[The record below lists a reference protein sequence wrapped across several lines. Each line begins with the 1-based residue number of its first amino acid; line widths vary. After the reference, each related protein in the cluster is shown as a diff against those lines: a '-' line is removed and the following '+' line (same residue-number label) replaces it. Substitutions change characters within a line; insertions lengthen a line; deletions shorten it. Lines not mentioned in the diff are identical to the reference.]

1 MFNRQVSNIF
11 MSTCLTYIHNLYIKL
26 YLSKS
31 KKREPNSK
39 SYTPHVH
46 SLWRSYES
54 RKKNK
59 KIRRDPSLVIWLDI
73 YCPQNK
79 MFVFCC
85 DMYSCHC
92 PPPKSKS
99 RSVFNQ
105 NGFNGKNEATHC
117 SNKKAR
123 EIRAIFPSGPPH
135 YSPTYFCYCG
145 NLEIQRSIIER
156 IFIWLTDVFRSKWK
170 KHYEKTDNKLDLYEA
185 VETLRLFISATS
197 RLLSLFLLIHFC
209 YLQSGLLQEKR
220 KLIYA
225 WGISSDTN

>member
-1 MFNRQVSNIF
+1 MLWYVQ
-11 MSTCLTYIHNLYIKL
+11 
-26 YLSKS
+26 LS
-31 KKREPNSK
+31 P
-39 SYTPHVH
+39 
-46 SLWRSYES
+46 
-54 RKKNK
+54 
-59 KIRRDPSLVIWLDI
+59 PS
-73 YCPQNK
+73 
-79 MFVFCC
+79 
-85 DMYSCHC
+85 
-92 PPPKSKS
+92 PKSKS

-105 NGFNGKNEATHC
+105 NGFNGKNETTHC
-117 SNKKAR
+117 SNKKK
-123 EIRAIFPSGPPH
+123 RAKFVQSSPPAPPH

-209 YLQSGLLQEKR
+209 YLPSGLLQEKR